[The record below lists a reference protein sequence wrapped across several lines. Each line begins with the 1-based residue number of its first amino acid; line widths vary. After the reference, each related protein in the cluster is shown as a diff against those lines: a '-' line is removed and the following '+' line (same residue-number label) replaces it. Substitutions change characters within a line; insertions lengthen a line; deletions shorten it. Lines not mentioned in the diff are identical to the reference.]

1 MPVSLNRRVC
11 SSNMKGQGKRSNC
24 PLDST
29 GIVSAWFI
37 SVVTDV
43 KVVDGPG
50 LLSTESGNK

>member
-1 MPVSLNRRVC
+1 MSDFAPSQNF
-11 SSNMKGQGKRSNC
+11 GF
-24 PLDST
+24 DWDT
-29 GIVSAWFI
+29 EIVSAWLV